1 MMPPIFATVNVSAVQ
16 ALLKTGAGPLRFY
29 AWGKAPDNVEKPYAV
44 WRQVFGLP
52 ENYLGDRPD
61 ADQFTTQIDV
71 YAADVL
77 GQGADKARVIA
88 DAISNAIEGV
98 AYVTSWIGESRDP
111 ETKNYVSTFQCDWWV
126 PRP

>member
-16 ALLKTGAGPLRFY
+16 ALLKTGSGPLRFY
-29 AWGKAPDNVEKPYAV
+29 AWGLAPDDVVKPYAV
-44 WRQVFGLP
+44 WRRVFGQP
-52 ENYLGDRPD
+52 GNYVDTRPD

-71 YAADVL
+71 YAADVP
-77 GQGADKARVIA
+77 GQRADKAREIA

-126 PRP
+126 PRA